1 MDDGKLVS
9 NESGAAEQGKLEFE
23 DVHQLDSGLRY
34 AGGEW
39 VRRPF
44 QMVKE
49 IPLTIYVNRHEL
61 VTLLCTPNKLTQL
74 VIGFLYL
81 EGLVNGPD
89 DVTYLRVCAD
99 EGIAEVRLADESV
112 QLPSRRVL
120 TSGCSGGVQLS
131 TGTEGLG
138 RLNDGHRITA
148 SQIWLSTRLMR
159 EQARLYPICGGV
171 HVSVLTDGERA
182 LAVAEDV
189 GRHNTLDKIAGE
201 CLLTSVPTR
210 DRMIATSGRIS
221 SEMLAKVAKMGVP
234 VVVSL
239 TSPTHRAVALAQEL
253 GITVVGYVRGSSFSV
268 YAHGYRIDG
277 CPHG

>member
-1 MDDGKLVS
+1 MDDGELVS
-9 NESGAAEQGKLEFE
+9 NDSEPAEQGKMEAE

-34 AGGEW
+34 ASGEW
-39 VRRPF
+39 VRRPL

-49 IPLTIYVNRHEL
+49 IPLTIYVNQHEL
-61 VTLLCTPNKLTQL
+61 VTVLCTPNKLTQL

-81 EGLVNGPD
+81 EGLVDRPD

-99 EGIAEVRLADESV
+99 DGTAEVRLANRSV

-120 TSGCSGGVQLS
+120 TSGCSGGVRLS
-131 TGTEGLG
+131 TGTEGLA
-138 RLNDGHRITA
+138 RLSDRHRITPR
-148 SQIWLSTRLMR
+148 QIWLSTRLMR
-159 EQARLYPICGGV
+159 EHARLYPICGGV
-171 HVSVLTDGERA
+171 HISVLTDGERA

-201 CLLTSVPTR
+201 CLLAGVPTR
-210 DRMIATSGRIS
+210 DRVVATSGRIS
-221 SEMLAKVAKMGVP
+221 SEMLTKVAKMGVP